1 MNRKFFLKNTA
12 GLLGISS
19 VLMEACTKDEAM
31 QPVSSTATDE
41 ATAACTTTPEETGGP
56 FEEDLSMNSTIHRT
70 DIREDRTGIL
80 LNLAL
85 TIVNTNNN
93 CAPVQNARVDIW
105 HCDKD
110 GYYSGFV
117 NTGYLGTI
125 DNTGKTFLR
134 GIQNTDANGIVN
146 FQTVYPGWYPG
157 RVTHIH
163 LEVFVNDISKKTT
176 QIAFPDPVNRKVY
189 TGSPL
194 YTPHGVNTTV
204 KKNIDD
210 SVFKNSLADELATII
225 SASPAAINSSFTIG
239 VAL

>member
-1 MNRKFFLKNTA
+1 
-12 GLLGISS
+12 I
-19 VLMEACTKDEAM
+19 
-31 QPVSSTATDE
+31 
-41 ATAACTTTPEETGGP
+41 EEN
-56 FEEDLSMNSTIHRT
+56 LSMNSTIHSSE
-70 DIREDRTGIL
+70 IRERRTGIS

-85 TIVNTNNN
+85 AVVNTNNN
-93 CAPVQNARVDIW
+93 GAPVRNARVDIW
-105 HCDKD
+105 HCDKY

-163 LEVFVNDISKKTT
+163 LEVFVNDISRKTT

-189 TGSPL
+189 TSSPL